1 MAIAGKPRPSSITS
15 GDQARTERSA
25 QKVAALGDWI
35 RKKTPNSPF
44 GCIIAIKNI
53 IVGEWY
59 GGGFTADSFFE
70 IGSIR
75 KSFNSALIGNG
86 LKEGKV
92 HLSVRAAEPWPE
104 ITRISGDRTDATITL
119 HQLVSGV
126 SGWLTSD
133 PPGKIFKYNNAGF
146 TAAERIVARLYKLD
160 GDEIAPEV
168 ERRFKGALGAK
179 SWKVYHFANRF
190 DPADIDNPGPKL
202 AIDSTLADL
211 IKWGNLWLNR
221 GVWNDRKLIPADYV
235 DRATRPTNPQIPD
248 ARYGYNWM
256 LNIGQA
262 LWPGVPEDS
271 YGHVGFGSFKPSE
284 KQSRA
289 FLWICPG
296 LQTVAAIVTD
306 AKTGFANDFLN
317 VPMDLTAE
325 WIARVAA
332 AV

>member
-1 MAIAGKPRPSSITS
+1 MAELENTTRSSESAGNKARP
-15 GDQARTERSA
+15 AFSA
-25 QKVAALGDWI
+25 EKVKALENWI
-35 RKKTPNSPF
+35 REKVQNSPF
-44 GCIIAIKNI
+44 GCIITRHNLIG
-53 IVGEWY
+53 GEWY
-59 GGGFTADSFFE
+59 GGGFTADSLFE

-92 HLSVRAAEPWPE
+92 GLSVRAAEPWPE
-104 ITRISGDRTDATITL
+104 ITRISGDPADAEITL
-119 HQLVSGV
+119 HQLASGV

-168 ERRFKGALGAK
+168 ERRFKDALGAK
-179 SWKVYHFANRF
+179 SWKIYHFANRF

-221 GVWNDRKLIPADYV
+221 GVWDNRKLIPADYV

-262 LWPGVPEDS
+262 LWPGVPEVS
-271 YGHVGFGSFKPSE
+271 YGHVGLGTFKPSE

-306 AKTGFANDFLN
+306 AKTGFANDFLKI
-317 VPMDLTAE
+317 PMHLTAE